1 MLSFVNSHSN
11 FNYYIVT
18 IHILALDSQ
27 CRRNSSSRIRF
38 RRQSSSLETCNM
50 LIIIYNYI
58 KYSSSPFASLVKV
71 ASVIIRLDS

>member
-58 KYSSSPFASLVKV
+58 KVFFFTICITGQSR
-71 ASVIIRLDS
+71 ICNNQT